1 MTSFRGLGRQYAD
14 GEVVCRQGEPGNCM
28 YLVQSGKV
36 EVVREEA
43 GVETVLGRLRGGDI
57 FGEMAIIDRRPRSA
71 TVRAAGEARILT
83 LDKRA
88 FLRQVSEDP
97 SLAFRILKQ
106 LSLRIRALSADVARL
121 ERERR
126 EGFPSEPRLGE

>member
-1 MTSFRGLGRQYAD
+1 MTSFRGLGREYAD

-36 EVVREEA
+36 EVVHEGA
-43 GVETVLGRLRGGDI
+43 GVETILGRLRAGDI
-57 FGEMAIIDRRPRSA
+57 FGEMAIVDRGPRSA
-71 TVRAAGEARILT
+71 TVRAAGGARILT

-97 SLAFRILKQ
+97 SLAFRLLEQ
-106 LSLRIRALSADVARL
+106 LSLRLRALSAEVARL
-121 ERERR
+121 ERERHPDR
-126 EGFPSEPRLGE
+126 SCSTR